1 MATIIAVANQKGGVG
16 KTTTAVNLA
25 AALTQSKVRPNVLLI
40 DLDPQGNATTGIGV
54 DKQTLEYG
62 VVDLLLGEATLADTI
77 LDLEQANMRLIGANG
92 DLTGVEVTLAQEAN
106 GVYRLKEAL
115 APILSNFD
123 YIVLDCAPSLNM
135 LTLNAF
141 AVATDLI
148 IPVQCEYYALEGIS
162 GLIETISTVKESTN
176 PTLNIMGVLR
186 TMYDGRNT
194 LAVQVSE
201 NLTAHFEEKMFETI
215 IPRNVRLAEA
225 PSYGVPITVYDA
237 KSKGAEAYTEL
248 AREVIARSK
257 KKRSA

>member
-25 AALTQSKVRPNVLLI
+25 SSLTESKMRPNVLLI

-54 DKQTLEYG
+54 DKQSLEYG
-62 VVDLLLGEATLADTI
+62 VVDLLMGEATLADVI
-77 LDLEQANMRLIGANG
+77 MDLEKAGLRLIGANG
-92 DLTGVEVTLAQEAN
+92 DLTGVEVMLTEASK
-106 GVYRLKEAL
+106 GVFTLKEAL
-115 APILSNFD
+115 APILGNFD
-123 YIVLDCAPSLNM
+123 FIILDCAPSLNM

-141 AVATDLI
+141 AVATDII

-162 GLIETISTVKESTN
+162 GLMDTISSVKDATN
-176 PTLNIMGVLR
+176 PALNIMGVLR

-201 NLTAHFEEKMFETI
+201 NLEAHFGDRMFETI
-215 IPRNVRLAEA
+215 VPRNVRLAEA
-225 PSYGVPITVYDA
+225 PSYGVPITVYDG
-237 KSKGAEAYTEL
+237 KSKGAVAYTEL

-257 KKRSA
+257 KR

>member
-25 AALTQSKVRPNVLLI
+25 SSLTESKMRPNVLLI

-54 DKQTLEYG
+54 DKQSLEYG
-62 VVDLLLGEATLADTI
+62 VVDLLMGEATLADVI
-77 LDLEQANMRLIGANG
+77 MDLEKAGLRLIGANG
-92 DLTGVEVTLAQEAN
+92 DLTGVEVMLTEASK
-106 GVYRLKEAL
+106 GVFTLKEAL
-115 APILSNFD
+115 VPILGNFD
-123 YIVLDCAPSLNM
+123 FIILDCAPSLNM

-141 AVATDLI
+141 AVATDII

-162 GLIETISTVKESTN
+162 GLMDTISSVKDATN
-176 PTLNIMGVLR
+176 PALNIMGVLR

-201 NLTAHFEEKMFETI
+201 NLEAHFGDRMFETI
-215 IPRNVRLAEA
+215 VPRNVRLAEA
-225 PSYGVPITVYDA
+225 PSYGVPITVYDG
-237 KSKGAEAYTEL
+237 KSKGAVAYTEL

-257 KKRSA
+257 KR

>member
-25 AALTQSKVRPNVLLI
+25 SSLTESKMRPNVLLI

-54 DKQTLEYG
+54 DKQSLEYG
-62 VVDLLLGEATLADTI
+62 VVDLLMGEATLADVI
-77 LDLEQANMRLIGANG
+77 MDLEKAGLRLIGANG
-92 DLTGVEVTLAQEAN
+92 DLTGVEVVLTEASK
-106 GVYRLKEAL
+106 GVFTLKEAL
-115 APILSNFD
+115 APILGNFD
-123 YIVLDCAPSLNM
+123 FIILDCAPSLNM

-141 AVATDLI
+141 AVATDII

-162 GLIETISTVKESTN
+162 GLMDTISSVKDATN
-176 PTLNIMGVLR
+176 PALNIMGVLR

-201 NLTAHFEEKMFETI
+201 NLEAHFGDRMFETI
-215 IPRNVRLAEA
+215 VPRNVRLAEA
-225 PSYGVPITVYDA
+225 PSYGVPITVYDG
-237 KSKGAEAYTEL
+237 KSKEL

-257 KKRSA
+257 KR

>member
-62 VVDLLLGEATLADTI
+62 IVDLLLEEATLADVI

-92 DLTGVEVTLAQEAN
+92 DLTGVEVTLTQMPN
-106 GVYRLKEAL
+106 GVFRLKEAL
-115 APILSNFD
+115 SPILGNFD

-141 AVATDLI
+141 AAATDLI

-162 GLIETISTVKESTN
+162 GLIETISTVKENTN
-176 PTLNIMGVLR
+176 PSLNIMGVLR

-225 PSYGVPITVYDA
+225 PSYGVPIMVYDA
-237 KSKGAEAYTEL
+237 KSKGAEAYTAL
-248 AREVIARSK
+248 AREVISRSK

>member
-25 AALTQSKVRPNVLLI
+25 SSLTESKMRPNVLLI

-54 DKQTLEYG
+54 DKQSLEYG
-62 VVDLLLGEATLADTI
+62 VVDLLMGEATLADVI
-77 LDLEQANMRLIGANG
+77 MDLEKAGLRLIGANG
-92 DLTGVEVTLAQEAN
+92 DLTGVEVVLTEASK
-106 GVYRLKEAL
+106 GVFTLKEAL
-115 APILSNFD
+115 APILGNFD
-123 YIVLDCAPSLNM
+123 FIILDCAPSLNM

-141 AVATDLI
+141 AVATDII

-162 GLIETISTVKESTN
+162 GLMDTISSVKDATN
-176 PTLNIMGVLR
+176 PALNIMGVLR

-201 NLTAHFEEKMFETI
+201 NLEAHFGDRMFETI
-215 IPRNVRLAEA
+215 VPRNVRLAEA
-225 PSYGVPITVYDA
+225 PSYGVPITVYDG
-237 KSKGAEAYTEL
+237 KSKGAVAYTEL

-257 KKRSA
+257 KR